1 MLQFWRPEFFN
12 GSFRVDAEG
21 HSPSVGS
28 RGPSVF
34 CPFWLLEIACI
45 PWLPDHIIPDSLQ
58 HQDPLTLTCLL
69 FLCTD
74 KDPGD
79 HIDPNQVVQVN
90 ILISKFLTVIMS
102 AESLPPCKVTQSQ
115 VCGDRVWIFVGREGT
130 LYDLLYQCLFFFNFQ
145 QLQY

>member
-1 MLQFWRPEFFN
+1 MGLPGLMLKVTALLQALGDHLFSALS
-12 GSFRVDAEG
+12 GSQR
-21 HSPSVGS
+21 
-28 RGPSVF
+28 
-34 CPFWLLEIACI
+34 
-45 PWLPDHIIPDSLQ
+45 LPAFLGFLTTSFQTASIIKT
-58 HQDPLTLTCLL
+58 PLTLTCLL
-69 FLCTD
+69 FLRTD

-79 HIDPNQVVQVN
+79 HIEPNQVVHVN